1 MDKIVEEMK
10 SLASTRGKHR
20 GKCHLLMERS
30 RPMRRKWIVNQRPE
44 TSEIYTRYPLYKDLS
59 IVRAYL
65 TFNLPN
71 KSFFFFFCFS
81 SEKTSSK
88 QLG

>member
-44 TSEIYTRYPLYKDLS
+44 TSEIYTRYPLYEL
-59 IVRAYL
+59 ILLL
-65 TFNLPN
+65 TYQTSH
-71 KSFFFFFCFS
+71 SFFFLF
-81 SEKTSSK
+81 
-88 QLG
+88 